1 MLEISEPCEIYTKNW
16 RKRITGYIKTYKY
29 KSNKNFCIN
38 LHLQYDFDKIILFI
52 LIVTYP
58 HSDPTLIVTRHPT
71 SSRTI
76 YNYACATNSYD
87 N

>member
-1 MLEISEPCEIYTKNW
+1 MYYSFLIMHNEIRP
-16 RKRITGYIKTYKY
+16 RKPQQIQ
-29 KSNKNFCIN
+29 
-38 LHLQYDFDKIILFI
+38 L
-52 LIVTYP
+52 TYP

-76 YNYACATNSYD
+76 YNYACATNLYD

>member
-1 MLEISEPCEIYTKNW
+1 M
-16 RKRITGYIKTYKY
+16 YKY
-29 KSNKNFCIN
+29 IDDNN
-38 LHLQYDFDKIILFI
+38 IIEFAIFI
-52 LIVTYP
+52 GFSKYITYP

>member
-1 MLEISEPCEIYTKNW
+1 MMPIFQNIIHQMLEAQ
-16 RKRITGYIKTYKY
+16 KRQQ
-29 KSNKNFCIN
+29 
-38 LHLQYDFDKIILFI
+38 L
-52 LIVTYP
+52 TYP

-76 YNYACATNSYD
+76 YNYACATNLYD